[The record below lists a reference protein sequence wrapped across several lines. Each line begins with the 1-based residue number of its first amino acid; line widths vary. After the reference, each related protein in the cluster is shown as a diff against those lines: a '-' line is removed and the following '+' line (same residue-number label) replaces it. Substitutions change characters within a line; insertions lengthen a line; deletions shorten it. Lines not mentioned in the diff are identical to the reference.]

1 MSKKILSILFTL
13 FSVFILSG
21 CNDAKQ
27 PLEIT
32 SADGLV
38 TISLGEYRVIDYKK
52 EKEYNLNETITFVVA
67 SENDFYNEVIK
78 NSEYYYS
85 NLEFK
90 LEDFYYEG
98 EYVKPH
104 DYYSYGFLFK
114 DNHFFQYYILNNKV
128 KLKSLVCEFFDNNE
142 AYYIFAPLYEAL
154 NYDVLY
160 RKDENYPWYME
171 VRCPELSFDN
181 LLTMF
186 NYLDEDYCKIEDD
199 VIYLKG
205 IDYKKASD
213 NCIEISEDYLVRIY
227 KDNNDIIVG
236 LAYE

>member
-1 MSKKILSILFTL
+1 MSKKILIILFTL

-27 PLEIT
+27 PLELT

-128 KLKSLVCEFFDNNE
+128 KLTVISSTFTDNSDS
-142 AYYIFAPLYEAL
+142 YYINAPLYHSL
-154 NYDVLY
+154 SYDFLY

-171 VRCPELSFDN
+171 IFYSELSFNN
-181 LLTMF
+181 LITMF

-205 IDYKKASD
+205 IDYKKAFD

-236 LAYE
+236 LADE